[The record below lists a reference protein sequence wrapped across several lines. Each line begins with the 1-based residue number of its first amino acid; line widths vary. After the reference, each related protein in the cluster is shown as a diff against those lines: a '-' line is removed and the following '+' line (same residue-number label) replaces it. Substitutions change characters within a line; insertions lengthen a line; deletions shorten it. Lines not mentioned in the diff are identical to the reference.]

1 MNLEAST
8 QHCREGISFMFSSSG
23 LPSVLHPYPKIKFS
37 FLVTGSMLSEPLVFT
52 AGRPNPSE
60 EQALE
65 GSQVTVFSRVW
76 NSPQP
81 QILSTAQFWKMLLT
95 LATQFHLP
103 QRQGYRVDGELGDS
117 FKPPEDCLSPH
128 KEADVLGHRE
138 CGPLSICSPQHSL
151 WSKPRRVFILFQLG
165 RREQP
170 IGIS

>member
-23 LPSVLHPYPKIKFS
+23 LPSVLHPYPKIKSS

-103 QRQGYRVDGELGDS
+103 QRQGCRVDGELGDS

-128 KEADVLGHRE
+128 KEADILGHRE
-138 CGPLSICSPQHSL
+138 CGPLSSVPHSTASEASPEGSSSFFSL
-151 WSKPRRVFILFQLG
+151 GGENNQ
-165 RREQP
+165 
-170 IGIS
+170 